1 MAQGAEVNSLQHA
14 RKLPLLPGHA
24 FVPHVVAVSLL
35 LQCCEE
41 FVIERFPQCVL
52 HITSSRTRDA
62 CQPSRACTLG
72 WTAESLELDFAAFAC
87 FCLSLGGITGV
98 TGGFSKLLAV
108 ASQKWQMLLESKWQ
122 EEKKKKN
129 FTIVLAEFG
138 RYPLCFHW
146 WQQILRYHN
155 RINNLSAD
163 ERLIQ
168 CAFGGYA

>member
-72 WTAESLELDFAAFAC
+72 WTAESLDFAAFAC

-108 ASQKWQMLLESKWQ
+108 ASQKWQMLLESK
-122 EEKKKKN
+122 K
-129 FTIVLAEFG
+129 
-138 RYPLCFHW
+138 RRRR
-146 WQQILRYHN
+146 ILQ
-155 RINNLSAD
+155 LSARQD
-163 ERLIQ
+163 VTRTGTWL
-168 CAFGGYA
+168 FGKHCLSS